1 MNVYINRLFH
11 MYLYMWYLNMLMNYP
26 INIIIIIGLSL
37 NRVRELRNLVQQ
49 ARQKVGHARQQSQH
63 RK

>member
-1 MNVYINRLFH
+1 
-11 MYLYMWYLNMLMNYP
+11 MLMNLP
-26 INIIIIIGLSL
+26 IDIITIIGLSL

-63 RK
+63 RKEQVELNELKHIASNL